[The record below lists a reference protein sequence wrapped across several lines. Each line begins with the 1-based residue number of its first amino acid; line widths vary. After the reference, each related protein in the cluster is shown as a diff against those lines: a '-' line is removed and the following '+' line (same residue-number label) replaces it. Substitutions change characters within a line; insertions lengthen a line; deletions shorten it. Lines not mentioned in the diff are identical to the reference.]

1 MQKKSKCC
9 VSGECINILAIAVA
23 NTIAKDLTIDEI
35 GQLSTILS
43 AVSSALGVIATT
55 RILCEENTTDQDILI
70 K

>member
-55 RILCEENTTDQDILI
+55 RILCEENTTDQDISI